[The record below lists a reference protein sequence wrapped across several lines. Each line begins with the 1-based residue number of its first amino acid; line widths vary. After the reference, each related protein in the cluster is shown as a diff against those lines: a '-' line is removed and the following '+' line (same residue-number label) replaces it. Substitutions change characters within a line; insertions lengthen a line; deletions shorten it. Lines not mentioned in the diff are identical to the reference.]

1 MNIDIANLD
10 IWHVIFFLIGLTK
23 GSQSFG
29 ANFNWFR
36 MDKNDSHYARLTSSV
51 YPIVNCAPPHV
62 GDPTPTAIE
71 HRSREGSRDDSVA
84 RAQWRG
90 DSRKRGA
97 ARKPAIT
104 IAGPLLAARP
114 LCNHPR
120 LPLTSR
126 RGAFTNGFRYPLPE
140 TCSQQ
145 KFQAIGITG
154 SNTCAARAAPKWSV
168 TLPPNTSGGRSAGSS
183 CTNGPQPFIGCFMF
197 ESVAAGPSHS

>member
-1 MNIDIANLD
+1 MACDFL
-10 IWHVIFFLIGLTK
+10 LIGLTK

-36 MDKNDSHYARLTSSV
+36 MNKNDSHYALLTSSV

-71 HRSREGSRDDSVA
+71 HRSREASRDDSVA

-114 LCNHPR
+114 LCDRPR

-126 RGAFTNGFRYPLPE
+126 RGAFTNGLDIHSLKPAPSKNFRPSVSPE
-140 TCSQQ
+140 VTHEQP
-145 KFQAIGITG
+145 
-154 SNTCAARAAPKWSV
+154 AR
-168 TLPPNTSGGRSAGSS
+168 RR
-183 CTNGPQPFIGCFMF
+183 NG
-197 ESVAAGPSHS
+197 A